1 MASRPNVQS
10 ETKHPDLHGNAPDQ
24 CEVALLLI
32 DVINDLSFEGG
43 ERLLEH
49 ALPAARELAALKR
62 RAAEAGVPVIYAND
76 NFGRWR
82 SDFSVQVRHVREDG
96 TRGGPIVE
104 LLAPGECDYFVLK
117 PKHSAFYQTCLGV
130 LLEHLGVKTLLIG
143 GFATDSCVQLTAGD
157 AFLRGFNLLVLND
170 GCATQ
175 GSEAHESSLEQ
186 MKRVLSA
193 RIVRCE
199 QVRFTEQ
206 ENGASIE
213 VVESG

>member
-1 MASRPNVQS
+1 MI
-10 ETKHPDLHGNAPDQ
+10 NAFD
-24 CEVALLLI
+24 
-32 DVINDLSFEGG
+32 FEG
-43 ERLLEH
+43 
-49 ALPAARELAALKR
+49 AREMLPRALAAAQAIGRLKR
-62 RAAEAGVPVIYAND
+62 RARQAGVPVVYVND

-96 TRGGPIVE
+96 TRGGPIAE

-117 PKHSAFYQTCLGV
+117 PKHSAFYQTCLGI

-157 AFLRGFNLLVLND
+157 AFLRGFNLLVLQD
-170 GCATQ
+170 GSATQ
-175 GSEAHESSLEQ
+175 GGDAHENSLEQ

-206 ENGASIE
+206 ENGAR
-213 VVESG
+213 VQVLD

>member
-1 MASRPNVQS
+1 MTSRPTAQS

-32 DVINDLSFEGG
+32 DVINDLDFEGG

-82 SDFSVQVRHVREDG
+82 SDFSVQVRHVREEE
-96 TRGGPIVE
+96 TRGRPIAE
-104 LLAPGECDYFVLK
+104 LLAPGDCDYFVLK
-117 PKHSAFYQTCLGV
+117 PKHSAFYQTCLGI
-130 LLEHLGVKTLLIG
+130 LLEHLGVQTLLIG
-143 GFATDSCVQLTAGD
+143 GFATDSCVQLTASD
-157 AFLRGFNLLVLND
+157 AFLRGFNLLVLQD
-170 GCATQ
+170 GSATQ
-175 GSEAHESSLEQ
+175 SSEAHGSSLEQ
-186 MKRVLSA
+186 MRRVLSA

-199 QVRFTEQ
+199 QVSFTET
-206 ENGASIE
+206 ENGATVQ
-213 VVESG
+213 VVE